1 METKHTEKIERRI
14 IMALKTLL
22 LRSKLDAKKK
32 TLEELRKKDDDFTK
46 REAEIEAAVNEMT
59 EETSEEDRKEV
70 EQQAEEFQKEKDEY
84 DQEKKNLETVINEIE
99 EEIRAEEEKKPA
111 PAAGPEERKEGKV
124 ETMKT
129 RTKFFNMNIQE
140 RDAFLGNEEVKNFL
154 QRTREIGTAAAGGQK
169 RGVTGADLTIPTAV
183 LDLIRENITM
193 FSKLVG
199 KVRLRPVSGTARQ
212 NIMGTIPEAVW
223 TEMCGKLNEL
233 NFGFNQAEVD
243 GYKVGGVIYI
253 CNATLE
259 DSDLN
264 LAEEIISALGAAIGI
279 ALDKAVLYGF
289 GTKMPLGI
297 APRLAQ
303 TAEPSDYPANARP
316 WVDLHTSNIITIDSS
331 KHGIDFYK
339 EIVTASGFMKSK
351 YSSGGKIWVMNETTY
366 TKLKVEAMNF
376 NSAGAIIAVQDG
388 TMPVAGGEII
398 TLSDDIIA
406 NDVIIAGYGDLY
418 LLAERA
424 GSSFARSDEYRFAE
438 DQVAFKGTARYDGL
452 PVIPEGFIVIGLGSA
467 PATSAVFAGD
477 TANDASL
484 QDLTL
489 GSETLSPV
497 FATGTYAYEVTASGA
512 SGIINATPNQ
522 SGAKVEITYNGKKV
536 NNGAAVTF
544 ATGTKDLAVTVKN
557 GLGTLTYVIS
567 ITKS

>member
-1 METKHTEKIERRI
+1 
-14 IMALKTLL
+14 MALRTLL

-32 TLEELRKKDDDFTK
+32 TLEELRKKDVDFTT
-46 REAEIEAAVNEMT
+46 RETEIEAAVNEMT
-59 EETSEEDRKEV
+59 EETTEEDRQAV
-70 EQQAEEFQKEKDEY
+70 EQQAEDFQKEKDEH
-84 DQEKKNLETVINEIE
+84 DQEKKNLETVISEIE
-99 EEIRAEEEKKPA
+99 EEIKAEEEKKPASA

-140 RDAFLGNEEVKNFL
+140 RDAFLGNEEVKSFL

-183 LDLIRENITM
+183 LDLIKENIVVY
-193 FSKLVG
+193 SKLVSR
-199 KVRLRPVSGTARQ
+199 VRLRPVSGKARQ
-212 NIMGTIPEAVW
+212 TIMGTIPEAVW
-223 TEMCGKLNEL
+223 TEMCAKLNEID
-233 NFGFNQAEVD
+233 FGFTQAEVD

-253 CNATLE
+253 CVATLE

-264 LAEEIISALGAAIGI
+264 LAEEIINALGAAIGI
-279 ALDKAVLYGF
+279 ALDKAILYGF

-303 TAEPSDYPANARP
+303 TTEPSDYPANARP
-316 WVDLHTSNIITIDSS
+316 WVDLHSSNIITIDGT
-331 KHGIDFYK
+331 KHGLDFYK
-339 EIVTASGFMKSK
+339 EIVMASGAMKSK
-351 YSSGGKIWVMNETTY
+351 YSTGGKFWVMNETTN
-366 TKLKVEAMNF
+366 TKLKVEAMTF
-376 NSAGAIIAVQDG
+376 NNAGAILAVQDG
-388 TMPVAGGEII
+388 TMPVAGGDII

-424 GSSFARSDEYRFAE
+424 ESSFARSDEYRFAE

-452 PVIPEGFIVIGLGSA
+452 PVIPEGFIVIGLGVA

-477 TANDASL
+477 IANDASL
-484 QDLTL
+484 QGVTL

-497 FATGTYAYEVTASGA
+497 FATGTYAYTVTASGT
-512 SGIINATPNQ
+512 SGVINATANQ
-522 SGAKVEITYNGKKV
+522 SGAKIEIVYNGKKV
-536 NNGAAVTF
+536 NNGTSVTF
-544 ATGTKDLAVTVKN
+544 VAGTHNLVITSKN
-557 GLGTLTYVIS
+557 GLGTLTYTVA
-567 ITKS
+567 ITKA